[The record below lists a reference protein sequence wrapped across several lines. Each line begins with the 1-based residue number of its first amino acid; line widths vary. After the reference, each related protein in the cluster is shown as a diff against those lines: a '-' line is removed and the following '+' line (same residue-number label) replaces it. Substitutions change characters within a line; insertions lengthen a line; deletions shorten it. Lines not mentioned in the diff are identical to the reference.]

1 MFFALILGAVLH
13 TLLETYIEFEVFLDK
28 YLFLRITIILSEVVI
43 WIILIGFSIE
53 KYLMFSNKD
62 LMTGKIES
70 EFTN

>member
-13 TLLETYIEFEVFLDK
+13 TLLETYIEFKVFLDK

-62 LMTGKIES
+62 FNDWK
-70 EFTN
+70 NRK